1 MQVIKNVHTFLGDY
15 WFKTKCCITRPYNFL
30 IFMLAELC
38 LKAVV
43 LCQKR
48 TFGNTTAQLTSPSSP
63 ASAEVTAKSFP
74 FASYA
79 FISMPQLVSGCLNHT
94 ESTCFTSI
102 LCQDVTPA
110 LTSIFRDRIRMCLP
124 PSVTGISRDICKK
137 TVVASSA
144 GLRWTQSCALTI
156 RFAWIFGLKEKKQHF
171 GFRSTWTMGSAEKQR
186 RESKS
191 EWLYGILLA
200 Y

>member
-1 MQVIKNVHTFLGDY
+1 M
-15 WFKTKCCITRPYNFL
+15 
-30 IFMLAELC
+30 
-38 LKAVV
+38 VV

-48 TFGNTTAQLTSPSSP
+48 TFGNTTAKLTSPSSP

-94 ESTCFTSI
+94 VSTCFTSI

-110 LTSIFRDRIRMCLP
+110 FTSIFRDRIRMCLP

-137 TVVASSA
+137 TVVTSSA
-144 GLRWTQSCALTI
+144 GLRWTQSCAFTI

-171 GFRSTWTMGSAEKQR
+171 GFRSTWTMGSAEKKEEIVNQSDYTDLGYWFSVTVLLIKR
-186 RESKS
+186 SLKWRTDRLIEKKS
-191 EWLYGILLA
+191 VKFNF
-200 Y
+200 